1 MTTVH
6 RFERA
11 EAKGIKLNF
20 IEYNVNCNADSKKVV
35 LQTCVTSM
43 VKETIQCTF
52 TTTSTYMGQCRM
64 RPRPSIGLTK
74 LL

>member
-20 IEYNVNCNADSKKVV
+20 IEYYVNCNADSKKVV

-43 VKETIQCTF
+43 CTLAIASAPELLL
-52 TTTSTYMGQCRM
+52 TVMADTVVRM
-64 RPRPSIGLTK
+64 FF
-74 LL
+74 